1 VSTPLRWEE
10 LGEKVRPRD
19 FGMREALERVER
31 HGDLFAPTLR
41 GGQSLGPALRELR
54 TASA

>member
-19 FGMREALERVER
+19 FGMREALERVQR
-31 HGDLFAPTLR
+31 HGDLFQPVLR
-41 GGQSLGPALRELR
+41 GGQALGTSLRQLRG
-54 TASA
+54 